1 MKFLNTEP
9 EEVAIPARRP
19 GLGRACTDAAP
30 GTPRTAKLWED
41 ICPFGNRART
51 IRDMSAASTLLVGLV
66 TISAAATLAA
76 CTAMNTQ
83 ASQPAPSSTAAAVPA
98 PSEDVPCQDQFTAE
112 IIRGTDPAAPNTAY
126 IALTN
131 TGDAVC
137 SLSGFPSE
145 SAFLGAS
152 GPIETVGYGLE
163 GAPTADAYGRAGDL
177 VTVDP
182 GGRAFIW
189 ARIALT
195 ADRAG
200 DDPCELPVA
209 TTGVTLTL
217 PAATAPVV
225 APLDA
230 EVCLDTDADDL
241 QVGPVDSQPRPAS
254 AGG

>member
-1 MKFLNTEP
+1 M
-9 EEVAIPARRP
+9 
-19 GLGRACTDAAP
+19 
-30 GTPRTAKLWED
+30 
-41 ICPFGNRART
+41 
-51 IRDMSAASTLLVGLV
+51 

-83 ASQPAPSSTAAAVPA
+83 ASQSAPSPTGAAIPT
-98 PSEDVPCQDQFTAE
+98 PSADVPCQDQFTAE
-112 IIRGTDPAAPNTAY
+112 IIQGTDPAAPNTAY

-131 TGDAVC
+131 AGDTVC

-145 SAFLGAS
+145 SAFLGTS
-152 GPIETVGYGLE
+152 GPIESVGYGLE
-163 GAPTADAYGRAGDL
+163 GAPTADLYGRTGDL

-200 DDPCELPVA
+200 DDPCEFPVA

-217 PAATAPVV
+217 PDATAPVV

-241 QVGPVDSQPRPAS
+241 QVGPIDSQPRPAA

>member
-1 MKFLNTEP
+1 MP
-9 EEVAIPARRP
+9 
-19 GLGRACTDAAP
+19 
-30 GTPRTAKLWED
+30 
-41 ICPFGNRART
+41 
-51 IRDMSAASTLLVGLV
+51 IRQPSPYDQDMRSAASTFLVGLV

-83 ASQPAPSSTAAAVPA
+83 ASQPAPSPTAAAAPT

-131 TGDAVC
+131 AGDTAC

-195 ADRAG
+195 ADRA
-200 DDPCELPVA
+200 DPCELPVA

-217 PAATAPVV
+217 PDATAPVV
-225 APLDA
+225 APLEA
-230 EVCLDTDADDL
+230 EVCLDIDADDL
-241 QVGPVDSQPRPAS
+241 QIGPIDSQPRPAS

>member
-1 MKFLNTEP
+1 MRST
-9 EEVAIPARRP
+9 
-19 GLGRACTDAAP
+19 
-30 GTPRTAKLWED
+30 
-41 ICPFGNRART
+41 
-51 IRDMSAASTLLVGLV
+51 ASTFLVGLV
-66 TISAAATLAA
+66 TISAAATLAG

-83 ASQPAPSSTAAAVPA
+83 ASQSAAPSPTAATIPT
-98 PSEDVPCQDQFTAE
+98 PSADVPCQDQFTAE

-131 TGDAVC
+131 AGEAAC

-195 ADRAG
+195 ADRA
-200 DDPCELPVA
+200 DPCELPAA

-217 PAATAPVV
+217 PDATAPVV

-230 EVCLDTDADDL
+230 EVCLDIDADDL
-241 QVGPVDSQPRPAS
+241 QVGPIDSQPRPAS